1 MACTRMY
8 IRQLALRLE
17 NPARLQRLPHRRRPY
32 SSRRR
37 LERSGHSRIT
47 RRYCRERAPKQ
58 FRLRS
63 LHRYKPRRRSQDKI
77 CPLPR
82 RLYLCECR
90 TACQRRT
97 GDSASRQ
104 HRQRHG
110 SASPLRDNH
119 KRQHSKPAALYQIK
133 FSPHR
138 KARGFFIRRIL
149 PMVFRGQIFLLCAV
163 FASAVKFNECPS
175 MNKKRLP
182 IRRAV

>member
-1 MACTRMY
+1 MSRFPDA
-8 IRQLALRLE
+8 ALYGLH
-17 NPARLQRLPHRRRPY
+17 PHVHSSARLTAGELCAVTEISTPVSPH

-37 LERSGHSRIT
+37 FDRSGHSRIT

-58 FRLRS
+58 FRLRT
-63 LHRYKPRRRSQDKI
+63 LRCHQPRRRSQDKI

-82 RLYLCECR
+82 RLYFRECR

-104 HRQRHG
+104 NRQRDR
-110 SASPLRDNH
+110 SASSLRDNH

-138 KARGFFIRRIL
+138 KVRGFL
-149 PMVFRGQIFLLCAV
+149 
-163 FASAVKFNECPS
+163 
-175 MNKKRLP
+175 
-182 IRRAV
+182 